1 MDIIDDIVAD
11 LDPKLFPAEFIS
23 SVAIIGNDG
32 RERFIP
38 NHEIPRFKSD
48 PNPFLMDST
57 GEVRAVFDATAIKK
71 AIRHEIEYVTTEA
84 DRLFLAG
91 MAGAATPAPPA
102 KQPVTVPDAPYLNRK
117 EAAAMIGISAD
128 YLGRLNAKGEGP
140 LPRRLRATA
149 GKGSPVRYLRADVDA
164 YIASS
169 GQVRCADTAP
179 ATSTAPT
186 KRRGR
191 PPSYLKKR

>member
-11 LDPKLFPAEFIS
+11 LDPKLIPSEFIS

-32 RERFIP
+32 KERFIP
-38 NHEIPRFKSD
+38 NHEIPRFKND
-48 PNPFLMDST
+48 PNSFLADST

-71 AIRHEIEYVTTEA
+71 AIRDEIEYVTTEV
-84 DRLFLAG
+84 DRLFQAG
-91 MAGAATPAPPA
+91 VADPAKAVQPA

-117 EAAAMIGISAD
+117 EAAAMIGISSD
-128 YLGRLNAKGEGP
+128 YLGRLNARGEGP

-149 GKGSPVRYLRADVDA
+149 GKGSPVRYRRADVDA

-169 GQVRCADTAP
+169 GQVRCSETAP

-186 KRRGR
+186 KRPGR